1 MTSTTPEPGE
11 INLKCF
17 KRRSFEWR
25 SMFDGGRD
33 SGHSTREP
41 IRKDNCLGK
50 EERGI
55 RLKTSR
61 TATKHCKQT

>member
-1 MTSTTPEPGE
+1 MTSRTPDPGE
-11 INLKCF
+11 INPKSF

-41 IRKDNCLGK
+41 IGKDNYLGK

-61 TATKHCKQT
+61 TATKYCGQS